1 MYNRPVTHA
10 WKVMVSLGIFS
21 GLPCLKSVTS
31 NKDSFDK
38 DYFTFL
44 SMVKDESVYIHKIM
58 TCS

>member
-1 MYNRPVTHA
+1 
-10 WKVMVSLGIFS
+10 MVSLGIFP
-21 GLPCLKSVTS
+21 GLPCLKSVNDDTS

-44 SMVKDESVYIHKIM
+44 SMVKDESVYIHRYM